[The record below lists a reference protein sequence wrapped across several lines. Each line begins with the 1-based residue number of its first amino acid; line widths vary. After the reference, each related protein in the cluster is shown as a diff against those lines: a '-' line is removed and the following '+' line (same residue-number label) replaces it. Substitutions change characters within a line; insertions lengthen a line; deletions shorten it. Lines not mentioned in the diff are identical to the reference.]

1 MLSLKNKTLAICEN
15 YKGFVGVSSERGT
28 RTLDLSIMSA
38 AL

>member
-1 MLSLKNKTLAICEN
+1 MSKDKKKTESINHQSFFC
-15 YKGFVGVSSERGT
+15 SEGGT